1 MHSLPWLT
9 EARHRRLGMLWLALL
24 LLAGLLLAQEWH
36 RDRIQLQTD
45 IHALLP
51 PGEGSPVLRAADQ
64 RVSAAVNQ
72 KLFLMLEGP
81 DEASLDAAA
90 QRIITEIRQGDLL
103 QAAPVDAGME
113 AFGPALYAHRARLL
127 SQSDRLLLQAGDSA
141 ALSDTALTQWMSPG
155 TPLRA
160 ELLQQ
165 DPLLF
170 FPRFLME
177 RSAAADA
184 PRLREGW
191 PALFEKGRAS
201 RLLLLTLNGSPFSL
215 EVQDRLTDWL
225 EKTRHDMQKKTPA
238 LRLYATGTALFAASG
253 SREAQHEIHTIGVGS
268 TLGLI
273 ILILVG
279 FRSPRPLLTEV
290 LAVGAGCLCAFLA
303 THLVF
308 GEVYLITLVFGASLI
323 GVSLDYSLY
332 YLSAQAGQPGTTSV
346 ATLRRL
352 MPGLFLGL
360 LTTIAAYLCLALTP
374 FPGLRQIAV
383 FAATGLGAA
392 WITGMLLLPRL
403 RPLDTRLI
411 SAWLGPV
418 ATLRQ
423 KFLGNPRWRAT
434 LALAALALILP
445 LLLCW
450 APVDTIKALQA
461 LDHQRL
467 ADDAAVRQRFGG
479 RVSGQY
485 FVITGADAAV
495 VAQQEE
501 RLVQS
506 LQALIR
512 AGKLQ
517 HYQALSDWIPSLP
530 RQAENIRLQQTL
542 RPAAMQEFS
551 AAIGLSPQ
559 EFQHWQRTLTL
570 TPVLDL
576 NAIPATHALSLLNL
590 GAQARLVTL
599 GGVQDYA
606 AIAALATLPGVQF
619 MDPVQDLSALFGRYR
634 VQAQWLALAALG
646 LLTLLLGWRY
656 GWRELPSTMGPVVL
670 SIITTFALL
679 ACSGVAINLFTVLA
693 VFLILGIGVDY
704 AIFYR
709 EAQAHDGSATLAV
722 FLAMAS
728 SALGFG
734 LLSLSHTPAI
744 SGFGLALLV
753 GVVSSFIFA
762 TLLTPSR
769 PVVAGEH
776 HQGSPP

>member
-1 MHSLPWLT
+1 MRSLSWLT
-9 EARHRRLGMLWLALL
+9 EDRHRRLGMLWLALL
-24 LLAGLLLAQEWH
+24 LLAGGLLAHEWH
-36 RDRIQLQTD
+36 ADRVRLQTD
-45 IHALLP
+45 IYALLP
-51 PGEGSPVLRAADQ
+51 PGEGSPALRAADQ

-72 KLFLMLEGP
+72 KLFLLLEGP
-81 DEASLDAAA
+81 DEAGLDAVV
-90 QRIITEIRQGDLL
+90 QRISAEIRKSDLL

-113 AFGPALYAHRARLL
+113 SFGRVLYAHRARLL
-127 SQSDRLLLQAGDSA
+127 SHSDRLLLQAGDSA
-141 ALSDTALTQWMSPG
+141 ALSETALAQWMSPG
-155 TPLRA
+155 TPLRT

-170 FPRFLME
+170 FPRFLLE

-184 PRLREGW
+184 PHLRGGW
-191 PALFEKGRAS
+191 PALFENGRAS
-201 RLLLLTLNGSPFSL
+201 RLLLLTLHGSPFRL
-215 EVQDRLTDWL
+215 DVQDRLTNWL
-225 EKTRHDMQKKTPA
+225 EKTRQQLQKETPA
-238 LRLYATGTALFAASG
+238 IRLYATGTALFAASG

-268 TLGLI
+268 TLGLF

-332 YLSAQAGQPGTTSV
+332 YLSAQAGQPDTTSV

-392 WITGMLLLPRL
+392 WMTGMLLLPRL
-403 RPLDTRLI
+403 RPLNTRLI
-411 SAWLGPV
+411 SGWLAPV
-418 ATLRQ
+418 AKLRQ
-423 KFLGNPRWRAT
+423 QFLENSRWRAA
-434 LALAALALILP
+434 LALAAVATILP
-445 LLLCW
+445 LFLCW
-450 APVDTIKALQA
+450 APVDNIKALQA
-461 LDHQRL
+461 LDHERL

-479 RVSGQY
+479 RISGQY
-485 FVITGADAAV
+485 FVITGADAAA
-495 VAQQEE
+495 VAQHEE
-501 RLVQS
+501 QLVQS
-506 LQALIR
+506 LQALIH

-530 RQAENIRLQQTL
+530 QQAENIRLQQTL
-542 RPAAMQEFS
+542 TPAATNELS
-551 AAIGLSPQ
+551 TAIGLSAQ
-559 EFQHWQRTLTL
+559 EFQNWQQALAI
-570 TPVLDL
+570 TPVLNLD
-576 NAIPATHALSLLNL
+576 AIPASHALSLLNL
-590 GAQARLVTL
+590 GTQARLVTL
-599 GGVQDYA
+599 SGVKDVS
-606 AIAALATLPGVQF
+606 AIAKLTALPGVQF
-619 MDPVQDLSALFGRYR
+619 MDPVQDLSTLFGRYR

-656 GWRELPSTMGPVVL
+656 GWRELPATIGPVLL
-670 SIITTFALL
+670 SILTTFALL
-679 ACSGVAINLFTVLA
+679 AGAGVAINLFTVLA

-709 EAQAHDGSATLAV
+709 ESDAQDGSATLAV

-744 SGFGLALLV
+744 SGFGLALLM

-769 PVVAGEH
+769 LLLTEKP
-776 HQGSPP
+776 HQE